1 MEGDRIMITKG
12 DSDFRHALEVLMDR
26 GKYNDLDMLRAA
38 HMLIN
43 NIAYPKSGEKDQS
56 LMPTS
61 NRAELM
67 EIAQLLESFVS
78 WVKLGE
84 ISATINITSDLKDD

>member
-1 MEGDRIMITKG
+1 MIING
-12 DSDFRHALEVLMDR
+12 DSDFRHALETLMNR

-43 NIAYPKSGEKDQS
+43 NIAYPKSGERDQS
-56 LMPTS
+56 IMPTS
-61 NRAELM
+61 NKAELM

-78 WVKLGE
+78 WVRLGE
-84 ISATINITSDLKDD
+84 IYATINITSDL

>member
-1 MEGDRIMITKG
+1 MVTKG
-12 DSDFRHALEVLMDR
+12 DSDYRHALEVLMDR

-43 NIAYPKSGEKDQS
+43 NIAYPKTGEKDQS
-56 LMPTS
+56 ILPIS
-61 NRAELM
+61 NKAELM
-67 EIAQLLESFVS
+67 EVAQLLESFVS

-84 ISATINITSDLKDD
+84 IAATISIEPTLE

>member
-1 MEGDRIMITKG
+1 MIIKG
-12 DSDFRHALEVLMDR
+12 DSDYRHALEVLMDR

-43 NIAYPKSGEKDQS
+43 NIAYPKTGEKDQS
-56 LMPTS
+56 ILPIS
-61 NRAELM
+61 NKAELM
-67 EIAQLLESFVS
+67 EVAQLLESFVS

-84 ISATINITSDLKDD
+84 ITATISIEPTLE

>member
-1 MEGDRIMITKG
+1 MIING
-12 DSDFRHALEVLMDR
+12 DSDYRHALEVLMDR

-56 LMPTS
+56 ILPTS

-67 EIAQLLESFVS
+67 EIAQMLESFVS
-78 WVKLGE
+78 WVRLGE
-84 ISATINITSDLKDD
+84 IHATINITSDL

>member
-1 MEGDRIMITKG
+1 MIING
-12 DSDFRHALEVLMDR
+12 DSDFRHALETLMNR

-43 NIAYPKSGEKDQS
+43 NIAYPKSGERDQS
-56 LMPTS
+56 IMPTS

-67 EIAQLLESFVS
+67 EVAQLLESFVS
-78 WVKLGE
+78 WVRLGE
-84 ISATINITSDLKDD
+84 IYATINITSDL

>member
-1 MEGDRIMITKG
+1 MITKG

-26 GKYNDLDMLRAA
+26 DKYNDLDMLRAA

-43 NIAYPKSGEKDQS
+43 NIAYPKSGERDQS
-56 LMPTS
+56 ILPTP
-61 NRAELM
+61 NKAELM
-67 EIAQLLESFVS
+67 EIAQLLESFDS

-84 ISATINITSDLKDD
+84 MTAHTEGNY

>member
-1 MEGDRIMITKG
+1 MIIKG
-12 DSDFRHALEVLMDR
+12 DSDYRHALEVLMDR

-43 NIAYPKSGEKDQS
+43 NIAYPQTGEKDQS
-56 LMPTS
+56 ILPIS
-61 NRAELM
+61 NKAELM
-67 EIAQLLESFVS
+67 EIAQVLESFVS

-84 ISATINITSDLKDD
+84 IAATISIEPTLE

>member
-1 MEGDRIMITKG
+1 MIING
-12 DSDFRHALEVLMDR
+12 DSDFRHALETLMNR

-43 NIAYPKSGEKDQS
+43 NIAYPKSGERDQS
-56 LMPTS
+56 IMPRS

-67 EIAQLLESFVS
+67 EVAQLLESFVS
-78 WVKLGE
+78 WVRLGE
-84 ISATINITSDLKDD
+84 IHATINITTDL

>member
-1 MEGDRIMITKG
+1 MITKG
-12 DSDFRHALEVLMDR
+12 DSDYRHALEVLMDR

-43 NIAYPKSGEKDQS
+43 NIAYPKTGEKDQS
-56 LMPTS
+56 ILPIS
-61 NRAELM
+61 NKAELM
-67 EIAQLLESFVS
+67 EVAQLLESFVS

-84 ISATINITSDLKDD
+84 IAATISIEPTLE

>member
-1 MEGDRIMITKG
+1 MIING
-12 DSDFRHALEVLMDR
+12 DSDFRHALETLMDR

-43 NIAYPKSGEKDQS
+43 NIAYPKSGERDQS
-56 LMPTS
+56 IMPTS
-61 NRAELM
+61 NKAELM

-78 WVKLGE
+78 WVRLGE
-84 ISATINITSDLKDD
+84 IYATINITSDL

>member
-1 MEGDRIMITKG
+1 MIIKS
-12 DSDFRHALEVLMDR
+12 DSDYRHALEVMMDR

-43 NIAYPKSGEKDQS
+43 NIAYPQTGEKDQS
-56 LMPTS
+56 ILPIS
-61 NRAELM
+61 NKAELM
-67 EIAQLLESFVS
+67 EIAQVLESFVS

-84 ISATINITSDLKDD
+84 IAATISIEPTLE

>member
-1 MEGDRIMITKG
+1 MIING
-12 DSDFRHALEVLMDR
+12 DSDFRHALETLMNR

-56 LMPTS
+56 IMPTS

-67 EIAQLLESFVS
+67 EVAPLLESFVS
-78 WVKLGE
+78 WVRLGE
-84 ISATINITSDLKDD
+84 IYATINITSDL

>member
-1 MEGDRIMITKG
+1 MITKG

-38 HMLIN
+38 HILIN
-43 NIAYPKSGEKDQS
+43 NIAYPKSGERDQS
-56 LMPTS
+56 ILPTP
-61 NRAELM
+61 NKAELM
-67 EIAQLLESFVS
+67 EIAQLLESFES

>member
-1 MEGDRIMITKG
+1 MIIKS
-12 DSDFRHALEVLMDR
+12 DSDYRHALEVLMDR

-43 NIAYPKSGEKDQS
+43 NIAYPQTGEKDQS
-56 LMPTS
+56 ILPIS
-61 NRAELM
+61 NKAELM
-67 EIAQLLESFVS
+67 EIAQVLESFVS

-84 ISATINITSDLKDD
+84 IAATISIEPTLE

>member
-1 MEGDRIMITKG
+1 MIIKG
-12 DSDFRHALEVLMDR
+12 DSDYRHALEVLMDR

-43 NIAYPKSGEKDQS
+43 NIAYPKTGEKDQS
-56 LMPTS
+56 ILPIS
-61 NRAELM
+61 NKAELM
-67 EIAQLLESFVS
+67 EVAQLLESFVS

-84 ISATINITSDLKDD
+84 IAATISIEPTLE

>member
-1 MEGDRIMITKG
+1 MIING

-56 LMPTS
+56 ILPTS

-67 EIAQLLESFVS
+67 EIAQMLESFVS
-78 WVKLGE
+78 WVRLGE
-84 ISATINITSDLKDD
+84 IHATINITSDL

>member
-1 MEGDRIMITKG
+1 MIIKS
-12 DSDFRHALEVLMDR
+12 DSDYRHALEVLMDR

-43 NIAYPKSGEKDQS
+43 NIAYPQTGEKDQS
-56 LMPTS
+56 ILPIS
-61 NRAELM
+61 NKAELM
-67 EIAQLLESFVS
+67 EVAQLLESFVS

-84 ISATINITSDLKDD
+84 IAATISIEPTLE

>member
-1 MEGDRIMITKG
+1 MITKG

-26 GKYNDLDMLRAA
+26 DKYNDLDMLRAA

-56 LMPTS
+56 IMPTS

-78 WVKLGE
+78 WVRLGE
-84 ISATINITSDLKDD
+84 IYATINITSDL

>member
-1 MEGDRIMITKG
+1 MIIKG
-12 DSDFRHALEVLMDR
+12 DSDYRHALEVLMDR

-56 LMPTS
+56 IMPTS

-67 EIAQLLESFVS
+67 EIAQVLESFVS
-78 WVKLGE
+78 WVRLGE
-84 ISATINITSDLKDD
+84 IHATINITSDL

>member
-1 MEGDRIMITKG
+1 MVTKG
-12 DSDFRHALEVLMDR
+12 DSDYRHALETLMDR

-43 NIAYPKSGEKDQS
+43 NIAYPKTGEKDQS
-56 LMPTS
+56 IMPTS

-67 EIAQLLESFVS
+67 EIAQLLESFDS

-84 ISATINITSDLKDD
+84 MTAHTEGNY

>member
-1 MEGDRIMITKG
+1 MIING
-12 DSDFRHALEVLMDR
+12 DSDYRHALEVLMDR

-56 LMPTS
+56 ILPTS
-61 NRAELM
+61 NKAELM
-67 EIAQLLESFVS
+67 EVAQLLESFVS
-78 WVKLGE
+78 WVRLGE
-84 ISATINITSDLKDD
+84 IHATINITSDL

>member
-1 MEGDRIMITKG
+1 MITKG

-26 GKYNDLDMLRAA
+26 DKYNDLDMLRAA

-56 LMPTS
+56 IMPTS

-67 EIAQLLESFVS
+67 EIAQVLESFVS
-78 WVKLGE
+78 WVRLGE
-84 ISATINITSDLKDD
+84 IYATINITSDL

>member
-1 MEGDRIMITKG
+1 MIIKS
-12 DSDFRHALEVLMDR
+12 DSDYRHALEVLMDR

-43 NIAYPKSGEKDQS
+43 NIAYPQTGEKDQS
-56 LMPTS
+56 ILTIS
-61 NRAELM
+61 NKAELM
-67 EIAQLLESFVS
+67 EIAQVLEAFVS

-84 ISATINITSDLKDD
+84 IAATISIEPTLE

>member
-1 MEGDRIMITKG
+1 MVTKG
-12 DSDFRHALEVLMDR
+12 DSDYRHALETLMDR

-43 NIAYPKSGEKDQS
+43 NIAYPQTGEKDQS
-56 LMPTS
+56 ILPIS
-61 NRAELM
+61 NKAELM
-67 EIAQLLESFVS
+67 EIAQVLESFVS

-84 ISATINITSDLKDD
+84 IAATISIEPTLE

>member
-1 MEGDRIMITKG
+1 MIING
-12 DSDFRHALEVLMDR
+12 DSDFRHALETLMNR

-56 LMPTS
+56 IMPTS
-61 NRAELM
+61 NKEELR
-67 EIAQLLESFVS
+67 EVAQRLESFVS
-78 WVKLGE
+78 WVRLGE
-84 ISATINITSDLKDD
+84 IYATINITSDL

>member
-1 MEGDRIMITKG
+1 MIING
-12 DSDFRHALEVLMDR
+12 DSDYRHALEVLMDR

-56 LMPTS
+56 ILPTS
-61 NRAELM
+61 NKAELM

-78 WVKLGE
+78 WVRLGE
-84 ISATINITSDLKDD
+84 IYATINITSDL

>member
-1 MEGDRIMITKG
+1 MIING
-12 DSDFRHALEVLMDR
+12 DSDFRHALETLMDR

-56 LMPTS
+56 IMPTS
-61 NRAELM
+61 NRAELR
-67 EIAQLLESFVS
+67 EVAQRLESFVS
-78 WVKLGE
+78 WVRLGE
-84 ISATINITSDLKDD
+84 IHATINITSDL

>member
-1 MEGDRIMITKG
+1 MVTKG
-12 DSDFRHALEVLMDR
+12 DSDYRHALETLMDR

-43 NIAYPKSGEKDQS
+43 NIAYPKSGEREQS
-56 LMPTS
+56 ILPTP
-61 NRAELM
+61 NQAELM
-67 EIAQLLESFVS
+67 EIAQLLESFDS

-84 ISATINITSDLKDD
+84 MTAHTEGNY